1 MSFCSC
7 QVRSVRG
14 ILKPRTWRS
23 RHTSAQKPGERMLF
37 RWFVV
42 AERDAEQEV
51 TRYSKTKCRASPRVP
66 IAVLE
71 DDFLYSVFL
80 RRRVVLPILG
90 CEIER
95 LGDGKR
101 KVVCTVVTGHC
112 WPSGTVPATPLTAA
126 SAMVVAGRPTSAS
139 PETTEQDPSYTFH
152 PWDG

>member
-1 MSFCSC
+1 
-7 QVRSVRG
+7 
-14 ILKPRTWRS
+14 
-23 RHTSAQKPGERMLF
+23 MLF

-51 TRYSKTKCRASPRVP
+51 TRYSKTKYRASPRVP

-95 LGDGKR
+95 LGDALWLSPVGQLAPRPRQRSKIR
-101 KVVCTVVTGHC
+101 VTRSIHG
-112 WPSGTVPATPLTAA
+112 
-126 SAMVVAGRPTSAS
+126 MVEIEMDDEMDHGEDGR
-139 PETTEQDPSYTFH
+139 
-152 PWDG
+152 WDQG

>member
-51 TRYSKTKCRASPRVP
+51 TRYSKTKYRASPRVP

-80 RRRVVLPILG
+80 RRRAVLPILG

-95 LGDGKR
+95 LGGGKR
-101 KVVCTVVTGHC
+101 SVVCTVVTGHC
-112 WPSGTVPATPLTAA
+112 
-126 SAMVVAGRPTSAS
+126 
-139 PETTEQDPSYTFH
+139 
-152 PWDG
+152 